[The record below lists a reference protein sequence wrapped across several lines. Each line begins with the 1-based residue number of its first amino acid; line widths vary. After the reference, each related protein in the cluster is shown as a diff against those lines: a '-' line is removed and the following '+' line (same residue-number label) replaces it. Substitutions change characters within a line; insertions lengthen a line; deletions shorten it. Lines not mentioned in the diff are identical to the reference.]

1 MRRSLLAVA
10 AIACLAWGQA
20 QASSVACFAPDDAKQ
35 AELRRM
41 QQEFTVA
48 ALSCAVRAEPG
59 ALVARY
65 NEFVGKF
72 ERVLRDNALAL
83 AAHFSR
89 HGGATGFDSWMTQ
102 LANAAAE
109 RIATEPG
116 YCQRL
121 WTNLDQAL
129 STAPA
134 DLADFA
140 ANRSEASTLV
150 PVCPSRRAAD
160 GETVGLNKQ

>member
-1 MRRSLLAVA
+1 VRKSLSVAVA
-10 AIACLAWGQA
+10 ILCLGWGQA
-20 QASSVACFAPDDAKQ
+20 QASSVPCFAPDDAKQ

-65 NEFVGKF
+65 NAFVARF

-89 HGGATGFDSWMTQ
+89 HGGTTGFDSWMTQ

-109 RIATEPG
+109 RVVTEPD
-116 YCQRL
+116 YCQRV
-121 WTNLDQAL
+121 WINLDQAL

-134 DLADFA
+134 DLVDFA
-140 ANRSEASTLV
+140 ANRSDQSALV
-150 PVCPSRRAAD
+150 PVCPARHPAQ
-160 GETVGLNKQ
+160 GETVGLKE